1 MLPSAALPSA
11 LRPPRAPRARPS
23 APRDLKASEPSAG
36 QVPRV
41 RFPRSPQTTLAAPT
55 LYPPAAPVP
64 RRWLTPAFVCVDSR
78 GPPPA
83 AFVAYTRWS
92 RSSAPLF
99 STRGPSSLEVRP
111 PWSPR
116 NLKPSRCQ
124 AARSSPATFS

>member
-11 LRPPRAPRARPS
+11 LRPPRDPRARPS

-64 RRWLTPAFVCVDSR
+64 RRWLTPAFVSTPAALLRPRLSPTQGGPAPAPPC
-78 GPPPA
+78 PPPEG
-83 AFVAYTRWS
+83 VL
-92 RSSAPLF
+92 PLK
-99 STRGPSSLEVRP
+99 SVLPGVQET
-111 PWSPR
+111 
-116 NLKPSRCQ
+116 
-124 AARSSPATFS
+124 